1 MSNKTKDSS
10 VTFNRLFERAR
21 VWFRQRRQSLR
32 VAVAASI
39 TSSLLIAGAAQATD
53 IPADMK
59 IDWGSIVVSR
69 DELMCLAI
77 NDYWEAR
84 SEVTAGRIAVARVVL
99 NRAMDPRFPS
109 NVCNVIKQTKVPGS
123 KTGCQFS
130 WFCDEKTNEIAD
142 SKEWRD
148 SIKIAVAVLQKD
160 SSIPDPTGGA
170 LWYHADF
177 LRPVW
182 AAGFESTTI
191 IGTHVFYREPDNAR
205 TLAQPRKP
213 FIYRLNAFAEFVA
226 KRNARLQ
233 VAMARDAGSAI
244 AMKDGAVPPQ
254 PVAR

>member
-1 MSNKTKDSS
+1 MTLS
-10 VTFNRLFERAR
+10 RLMAHARA
-21 VWFRQRRQSLR
+21 WLRQRRQSLR
-32 VAVAASI
+32 VAAVASM
-39 TSSLLIAGAAQATD
+39 TSSLLIAGAAQATE

-59 IDWGSIVVSR
+59 IDWGSIVVSK
-69 DELMCLAI
+69 DELMCLAL
-77 NDYWEAR
+77 NDYWESR

-109 NVCNVIKQTKVPGS
+109 NVCDVIKQTKVAGVS
-123 KTGCQFS
+123 NRCQFS
-130 WFCDEKTNEIAD
+130 WYCDEKDNDVAD

-148 SIKIAVAVLQKD
+148 SIKIAAAVLQKD
-160 SSIPDPTGGA
+160 SAIPDPTGGA

-177 LRPVW
+177 LRPAW

-233 VAMARDAGSAI
+233 VAMARDAGSSI

>member
-1 MSNKTKDSS
+1 MTLS
-10 VTFNRLFERAR
+10 RLMAHARA
-21 VWFRQRRQSLR
+21 WLRQRRQSLR
-32 VAVAASI
+32 VAAVASM
-39 TSSLLIAGAAQATD
+39 TSSLLIAGAAQATE

-59 IDWGSIVVSR
+59 IDWGSIVVSK
-69 DELMCLAI
+69 DELMCLAL

-109 NVCNVIKQTKVPGS
+109 NVCDVIKQTKVAGVS
-123 KTGCQFS
+123 NRCQFS
-130 WFCDEKTNEIAD
+130 WYCDEKDNDVAD

-148 SIKIAVAVLQKD
+148 SIKIAAAVLQKD
-160 SSIPDPTGGA
+160 SAIPDPTGGA

-177 LRPVW
+177 LRPAW

-233 VAMARDAGSAI
+233 VAMARDAGSSI